1 MAFAVNIK
9 SPPVQFI
16 HLEIGKMKI
25 PVERKD
31 IKFYPDCK
39 RVIARFLNYG
49 DKRTLAL
56 IEKVYALSEKE
67 AYAALSQTLRE
78 FTKRHRNI
86 TRIFE
91 SHYEKVKYL
100 LDKLSLADASLSIQK
115 KLLIGAYC
123 TMEYSVESAALFNP
137 SIIEDPDQS
146 DLEEGQKRVILSFR
160 AVGEGHISSLVFR
173 SGIVDKDTNL
183 SFQESGAMVEEAVLI
198 KQHLY
203 NKELF
208 EKKLNKI
215 PHIEEVRKRVI
226 NLLKEDFTYLDL
238 KNAIRETLY
247 ATNLDSQQK
256 DTLHKIVW
264 LADLH
269 YNVQFSLDTDLSE
282 RVIYPVAES
291 ENKGIE
297 DARFVRFQDEEG
309 HNSYYATYT
318 AFDGYKIS
326 PKLLHTHD
334 FYTFESMPLHGE
346 GAQNKDLALFP
357 RKINGK
363 YAMIARIDGV
373 NSYLMY
379 SDTITIWENPIK
391 IQEPR
396 YPWEYVQVGNCG
408 SPLETEK
415 GWLLITHGV
424 GPMRRYCLG
433 ASLFDLNDPTR
444 EIGRLKEPLLAANIS
459 EREGYVP
466 NVVYSCGSMI
476 HNNQVIIPYAMSDYA
491 SSFITVPLDQLLN
504 KIIHNKS

>member
-1 MAFAVNIK
+1 
-9 SPPVQFI
+9 
-16 HLEIGKMKI
+16 MKI

-49 DKRTLAL
+49 DTRTKTLIKR
-56 IEKVYALSEKE
+56 VYALSEKD
-67 AYAALSQTLRE
+67 AKATLSQTLRE

-91 SHYEKVKYL
+91 NHYEKIKYL
-100 LDKLSLADASLSIQK
+100 MEELSIDDATLSMHK

-173 SGIVDKDTNL
+173 SGIIDKYNNL
-183 SFQESGAMVEEAVLI
+183 SFLESGTMVEEAVMI
-198 KQHLY
+198 KQHQY

-215 PHIEEVRKRVI
+215 QHIEEIGNRVSE
-226 NLLKEDFTYLDL
+226 LLKEDFTYLDL
-238 KNAIRETLY
+238 KNAMREILFT
-247 ATNLDSQQK
+247 TNLDPQQK
-256 DTLHKIVW
+256 DTLRKIVW

-297 DARFVRFQDEEG
+297 DARFVLFQDEEG

-318 AFDGYKIS
+318 AFDGYKIG

-334 FYTFESMPLHGE
+334 FYTFESMPLHGD

-363 YAMIARIDGV
+363 YAMVARVDGI
-373 NSYLMY
+373 NTYIMY

-408 SPLETEK
+408 SPMETEK
-415 GWLLITHGV
+415 GWLIITHGV

-433 ASLFDLNDPTR
+433 ASLFDLIDPTK
-444 EIGRLKEPLLAANIS
+444 EIGRLKEPLLAANIA

-476 HNNQVIIPYAMSDYA
+476 HNNQVIIPYAMSDFA
-491 SSFITVPLDQLLN
+491 SSFITVPLDKLLKKLIN
-504 KIIHNKS
+504 GD